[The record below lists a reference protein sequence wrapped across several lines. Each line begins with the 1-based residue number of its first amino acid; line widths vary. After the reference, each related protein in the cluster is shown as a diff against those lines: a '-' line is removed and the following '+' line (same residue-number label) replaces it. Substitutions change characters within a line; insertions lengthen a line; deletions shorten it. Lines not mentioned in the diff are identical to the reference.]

1 MEQLLKNTTVY
12 VVGDSTLS
20 SFSDDYYMPRYGYGT
35 QLYRYLLP
43 QAKVVNLALS
53 GRSSKSFLTE
63 ENYKILLSS
72 LSSGDFLVIGFGH
85 NDEKGED
92 ERYTNANLGYLDES
106 TERGL
111 SFRNNLYKNYIVP
124 ARERGAIPILC
135 TPIVRLSEEDDYSR
149 SCGHIT
155 ASSGKY
161 EGGDYAAA
169 IRALG
174 DSADVTVIDLT
185 SSSKARYMKVGHEKA
200 ALFHAWAA
208 TSGGKMTGLD
218 GTHLNKYG
226 AAQTAYEWAQLLLR
240 TDNPLKNYLVKDLSA
255 PTEDMLA
262 QSVNPDYKEP
272 VYKPFSPELAQKAQ
286 FSAQPRWSVTVMGD
300 FGGGE
305 PVQEFLA
312 ERTADGWK
320 AGNDSTVPRGKVS
333 GSSDGFVAVFA
344 QVEADK
350 NFVFEAQATL
360 QSLAPSADGQTAFG
374 IMVRDDIY
382 IDEYVPSL
390 SSNYI
395 AAGSLGG
402 KAGVFVREG
411 GKLSLFA
418 PQSAAEG
425 KTFSLCIKKINQQIV
440 ATCNGEERAF
450 FDFDLVS
457 VDNNFCYVCLF
468 ANRGAVVAFS
478 DVKFNVTGEA
488 VRA

>member
-1 MEQLLKNTTVY
+1 MEQTLRNTTVY

-20 SFSDDYYMPRYGYGT
+20 AFSDDYYMPRYGYGT
-35 QLYRYLLP
+35 QLSRYLVP

-53 GRSSKSFLTE
+53 GRSSKSFLSE
-63 ENYKILLSS
+63 DNYRTLLSS

-106 TERGL
+106 TERGV

-135 TPIVRLSEEDDYSR
+135 TPIVRLSEDDDYSR

-174 DSADVTVIDLT
+174 QSADVTVIDLT
-185 SSSKARYMKVGHEKA
+185 ASTRARYERLGHEKA

-208 TSGGKMTGLD
+208 TSKGVKAGLD

-226 AAQTAYEWAQLLLR
+226 AAQTAFEWAQLLSC
-240 TDNPLKNYLVKDLSA
+240 TDNPLKNYIVKDLSA

-262 QSVNPDYKEP
+262 QAINPDYEEP
-272 VYKPFSPELAQKAQ
+272 LYAPFEPSAAKKA
-286 FSAQPRWSVTVMGD
+286 FFAPQPPQHVAVMGD
-300 FGGGE
+300 FGGVE
-305 PVQEFLA
+305 HVKEFKALPGP
-312 ERTADGWK
+312 DGWII
-320 AGNDSTVPRGKVS
+320 GNDSTVPRGKIS
-333 GSSDGFVAVFA
+333 SSSDGFIAVFR

-350 NFVFEAQATL
+350 NFVFEARAVL
-360 QSLAPSADGQTAFG
+360 QSLAPCADGQTAFG

-402 KAGVFVREG
+402 KEGVFAREG
-411 GKLSLFA
+411 GKLNSFVS
-418 PQSAAEG
+418 QSAAG
-425 KTFSLCIKKINQQIV
+425 AKTFNLCIKKINQQIV

-457 VDNNFCYVCLF
+457 VDNAYCYVCLF
-468 ANRGAVVAFS
+468 ANRGAIAGFS
-478 DVKFNVTGEA
+478 DVKFSVTGTA
-488 VRA
+488 ARA